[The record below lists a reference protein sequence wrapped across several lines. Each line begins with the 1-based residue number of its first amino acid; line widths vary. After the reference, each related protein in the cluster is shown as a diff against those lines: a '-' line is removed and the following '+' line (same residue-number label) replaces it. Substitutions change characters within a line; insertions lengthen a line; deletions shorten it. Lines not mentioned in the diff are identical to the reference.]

1 MVSSYVL
8 FSLNFVVVFRFSLI
22 FDIHFQSSAGLM
34 GNMSVELVS
43 IRLTVGQDVAMSLV
57 SLEVFVIDL
66 LTEQDSTEC
75 LDICWYRTRNNRQL
89 VRVCVVVS
97 THRLSWISL
106 L

>member
-57 SLEVFVIDL
+57 SLEVSVIDL
-66 LTEQDSTEC
+66 LTEQESTEC
-75 LDICWYRTRNNRQL
+75 LDICWYRTRNRQL
-89 VRVCVVVS
+89 VRVCVGVS